1 MEAELCRGGNSDFA
15 GFLAAKVILRRSSA
29 NAAEGRGFRG
39 WDLMGAI
46 TERGAPQVT
55 GPM

>member
-1 MEAELCRGGNSDFA
+1 LEAELCRGGNSDFA